1 MPPGFKAREVLFT
14 EPSPLSPPR
23 PHATIFYH
31 YFHPDDVVSARHF
44 TDLAEGLAARGWSVT
59 AVPCVRGCREESA
72 IFPMSSE
79 HNGVAIRRV
88 WRPNWRQASGK
99 GRVLNASWMLGAWGA
114 RGMFGRRH
122 QREVMIV
129 GTDPILGVLSAIP
142 WGMFRRKCGI
152 AHWCFDLYPEAPIA
166 EGMING
172 NSRPVR
178 LLKRLLAV
186 AYRRCD
192 LIADLGS
199 CMADLLKPYGS
210 PARAVTLPP
219 WALDEPA
226 TPTEPD
232 PAARRELFGDAKLG
246 LLYSGSFGRAHE
258 YRDFLQLARLLRGS
272 PIQLCFAGRGNR
284 MDELKA
290 AVGQDDRNISFA
302 GFAPESELAKRLGA
316 CDLHLVSLREAWTGT
331 VVPSKFFGALAAG
344 RGVVF
349 AGSPHSAIARWIEEH
364 RVGWVLRPES
374 LAKSAGEL
382 RQLAEAPGPLVAMR
396 SHCHEVYA
404 KHFSRE
410 RIIDRWDAELRKLL
424 PQARE

>member
-1 MPPGFKAREVLFT
+1 MSSE
-14 EPSPLSPPR
+14 R

-44 TDLAEGLAARGWSVT
+44 TDLAEGLVRRGWDVT
-59 AVPCVRGCREESA
+59 AVPCRRGCRDESQT
-72 IFPMSSE
+72 FPKRSE
-79 HNGVAIRRV
+79 HNGIDIRRV
-88 WRPNWRQASGK
+88 WRPNLKQSSGK
-99 GRVLNASWMLGAWGA
+99 GRILNAAWMLSSWSL
-114 RGMFGRRH
+114 RGIVGKRH
-122 QREVMIV
+122 RKEVMIV

-142 WGMFRRKCGI
+142 WSIFRPKCGI

-166 EGMING
+166 EGMI
-172 NSRPVR
+172 SEKSLSVR
-178 LLKRLLAV
+178 FLKRLLAS

-199 CMADLLKPYGS
+199 CMADLIKPYGS
-210 PARAVTLPP
+210 NARAVTLPP

-232 PAARRELFGDAKLG
+232 PKARQELFGDAKLG

-258 YRDFLQLARLLRGS
+258 YKDFLELARLLRGA
-272 PIQLCFAGRGNR
+272 PIHFSFAGRGNR

-290 AVGQDDRNISFA
+290 AVSPDDRNVSFA

-316 CDLHLVSLREAWTGT
+316 CDLHLVSLRDAWTGT

-349 AGSPHSAIARWIEEH
+349 AGSRKSAIAGWIEQH
-364 RVGWVLRPES
+364 KVGWVLDSTKLQET
-374 LAKSAGEL
+374 ANEL
-382 RQLAEAPGPLVAMR
+382 RQLAESPEPLVQMR
-396 SHCHEVYA
+396 SHCHDVYA

-410 RIIDRWDAELRKLL
+410 HIMDLWDAELRRLI
-424 PQARE
+424 